1 MRSHRILMILLYSL
15 TAVTVVWILSHG
27 WAYYRLPFTER
38 PHSDL
43 HTAWKAGGTIGHAFG
58 IAGAV
63 LMSMLLLY
71 IARKHFRFM
80 QDWGNLRHWLDIHIW
95 MGITG
100 PLLVIFH
107 TTFKFGGIVAIAF
120 WSMIAVALSGFLG
133 RYVYLQIPRSLS
145 GVEMNE
151 EQLQGLDDELRH
163 EITDTHGI
171 APDILARMQEEVM
184 PVSQRRTGFAAIGS
198 WMVQDVRLWFALRR
212 FRTELSKY
220 ESMDRQGVRRI
231 VDLVRRRAL
240 LKRRMRF
247 LKVSQ
252 RILHY
257 WHVIH
262 RPFAI
267 VMFIILAIHIV
278 VAALFGYTWLL

>member
-1 MRSHRILMILLYSL
+1 MRFHRFLMIFLYSL
-15 TAVTVVWILSHG
+15 TGIVVAWILYHG
-27 WAYYRLPFTER
+27 WDYYSLPLTER

-43 HTAWKAGGTIGHAFG
+43 HTDWKAGGFIGHALG
-58 IAGAV
+58 IAGAI

-80 QDWGNLRHWLDIHIW
+80 QDWGNLRHWLDVHIW

-100 PLLVIFH
+100 PILVIFH

-120 WSMIAVALSGFLG
+120 WSMLAVALSGFLG

-145 GVEMNE
+145 GAAMSG
-151 EQLQGLDDELRH
+151 EQLEQLDDELMGQIRDVHGVDEELIEKLH
-163 EITDTHGI
+163 ED
-171 APDILARMQEEVM
+171 VV
-184 PVSQRRTGFAAIGS
+184 PVSKRKTGFAAIFTWIG
-198 WMVQDVRLWFALRR
+198 QDVRLRLALSGLRG
-212 FRTELSKY
+212 ELKKRASLGNK
-220 ESMDRQGVRRI
+220 EIKDI
-231 VDLVRRRAL
+231 IDLVRRRTL

-247 LKVSQ
+247 LQVSQ
-252 RILHY
+252 KILHY

-278 VAALFGYTWLL
+278 VAALFGYTWIF

>member
-1 MRSHRILMILLYSL
+1 MRFHRLLMIFLYSL
-15 TAVTVVWILSHG
+15 TGLAVGTILFNG
-27 WAYYRLPFTER
+27 WDYYRLPLSER

-43 HTAWKAGGTIGHAFG
+43 HTLWKAGGTIGHGFG
-58 IAGAV
+58 FVGAI
-63 LMSMLLLY
+63 LMLMLLLY

-80 QDWGNLRHWLDIHIW
+80 QDWGNLRNWLDVHIW

-120 WSMIAVALSGFLG
+120 WSMLAVALSGFLG

-145 GVEMNE
+145 GAEMNE
-151 EQLQGLDDELRH
+151 EQLHNLDDELRR
-163 EITDTHGI
+163 EIVDTHGVD
-171 APDILARMQEEVM
+171 PQVLEKMQEEVM
-184 PVSQRRTGFAAIGS
+184 PVGKRRAGFFAIFT
-198 WMVQDVRLWFALRR
+198 WLAQDIQLRSALGR
-212 FRTELSKY
+212 FRRELLKH
-220 ESMDRQGVRRI
+220 ESIDKNRVKLI
-231 VDLVRRRAL
+231 IDLVRRRTL

-278 VAALFGYTWLL
+278 VAALFGYTWVF